1 MTLFLIRHGE
11 TVSSRKSYAGR
22 SDVALNS
29 HGRSQAHIIVQHL
42 ANQPI
47 SLILCSPLSRA
58 VDTARP
64 LALVRELNPVL
75 EPLLME
81 FDFGDYEG
89 RSKQTLGLTLRK
101 THAYAPVPNGESL
114 MDVWNRAGKVID
126 RLSMHGTDS
135 HGAIAV
141 VGHFWINRMIWG
153 QINGLDFEAACRSR
167 FYRPETGS
175 ILTL

>member
-11 TVSSRKSYAGR
+11 TVSSRKTYAGR

-29 HGRSQAHIIVQHL
+29 HGRSQAQIIAQHL

-47 SLILCSPLSRA
+47 SHILSSPLSRA

-64 LALVRELNPVL
+64 LALVRDLNPAV

-89 RSKQTLGLTLRK
+89 RSKQSLGLTLRK
-101 THAYAPVPNGESL
+101 THAYVPVPGGESL
-114 MDVWNRAGKVID
+114 IDVWNRAGKVLD
-126 RLSMHGTDS
+126 RLSIHGTDS
-135 HGAIAV
+135 PCSIAV

-153 QINGLDFEAACRSR
+153 QINGLNFEATCRSR